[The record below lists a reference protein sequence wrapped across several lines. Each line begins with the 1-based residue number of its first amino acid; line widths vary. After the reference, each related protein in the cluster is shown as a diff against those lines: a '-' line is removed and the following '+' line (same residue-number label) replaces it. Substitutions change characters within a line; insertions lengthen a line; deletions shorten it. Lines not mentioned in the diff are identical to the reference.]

1 MNNEI
6 IMTYELNGETKEF
19 HCATTL
25 PLTTKLRAAENI
37 ANAVVDEV
45 VGYNPIM
52 RDFFCNVQIIKE
64 ITDIELPQDIDECER
79 FLAETDIME
88 ILEED
93 DDVYDII
100 VDIKSGARE
109 LISHYLNRD
118 AHRSALEETIRE
130 VGTFFAKLNEL
141 LSSVDTEKLINTVGE
156 FATGIKKLNISE
168 EDVKKFLKTVDEVQQ

>member
-1 MNNEI
+1 MSNEI

-19 HCATTL
+19 HCAITL
-25 PLTTKLRAAENI
+25 PLTAKLRAAENI
-37 ANAVVDEV
+37 ANAVVDDV

-79 FLAETDIME
+79 FIAESDIME

-93 DDVYDII
+93 DNVYDII

-109 LISHYLNRD
+109 LISHYLNKD

-130 VGTFFAKLNEL
+130 VGTFFTKLTEL
-141 LSSVDTEKLINTVGE
+141 ISGLDTEKLIAAVGE
-156 FATGIKKLNISE
+156 FATGLKKINISKD
-168 EDVKKFLKTVDEVQQ
+168 DVKKILDTVDKVQQ